1 MRLGMIVT
9 TSAVAAGLILLG
21 GCSSS
26 SSSSSSS
33 DGTTASP
40 TITVDL
46 VRDYIVVDSDMKL
59 TLGTPCVINDVSGK
73 RFLHDYAYDS
83 GFDTRIMSYSA
94 DGSGEVRLSPT
105 MDNGYK
111 TDIVALVTWSVDSD
125 GKLIALGST
134 GNSKIVMTPIN
145 DTSWPSSEML
155 IEYNDLTQPDT
166 NSTAI
171 RYPASFDPATDF
183 DSAVEYANDCAS
195 CHGVTVPGDL
205 TGFTADTLEVR
216 MIRIKDDSDLTG
228 KASMDD
234 LLDVYTVGELRLL
247 AEYITAP

>member
-9 TSAVAAGLILLG
+9 TSVVAAGLILLG

-26 SSSSSSS
+26 SSSD
-33 DGTTASP
+33 DGTTSSP

-46 VRDYIVVDSDMKL
+46 MRDYIVVDSDVKL
-59 TLGTPCVINDVSGK
+59 TLGTPLVFDDMAGK

-94 DGSGEVRLSPT
+94 DGSGEVRLAPT
-105 MDNGYK
+105 MDNSYN
-111 TDIVALVTWSVDSD
+111 TNIVALVTWSIDTD
-125 GKLIALGST
+125 GKLIALATSGSA
-134 GNSKIVMTPIN
+134 KIVMTPIN

-166 NSTAI
+166 NSTVI
-171 RYPASFDPATDF
+171 RYPASFNPTTDF

-195 CHGVTVPGDL
+195 CHGATVPGDL

-216 MIRIKDDSDLTG
+216 MIQIKDDSDLTG
-228 KASMDD
+228 NAGMDD

-247 AEYITAP
+247 AEYIMAP